1 MTYVFLF
8 IINLQN
14 FYLIKELMYIVILD
28 YLWLFVIV
36 LIQDSIE
43 IKAVN

>member
-14 FYLIKELMYIVILD
+14 FYLIKELINLVILD

-36 LIQDSIE
+36 LIQDNIE